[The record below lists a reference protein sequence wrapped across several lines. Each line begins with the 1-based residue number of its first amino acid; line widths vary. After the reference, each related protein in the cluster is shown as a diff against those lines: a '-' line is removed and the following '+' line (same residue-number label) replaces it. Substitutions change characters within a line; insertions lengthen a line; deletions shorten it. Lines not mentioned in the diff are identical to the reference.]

1 MIFGDDDEPE
11 QHDDELLLDMPLH
24 DEEEGQAE
32 EEIVLE
38 LEDDDFAEKP
48 DDDATVKKLRK
59 IARDAQRDTM
69 AARRDAAE
77 ARKANAPK
85 PVDVGPEPVWEDNE
99 NTWEW
104 SGTRFAQ
111 AHHEWKERKRE
122 AEQQA
127 NQQTEAQRAQSQE
140 FERARTAHMQRAAK
154 LSISADTFAA
164 LEKNVSDAIGSEMLG
179 AALILAKDSARLV
192 AAIGGKPELLAKL
205 ADEPNPLV
213 KLKMLRDW
221 EEKIVT
227 RRNAPPPP
235 EAPTI
240 QRGSASL
247 ARPNAGKEL
256 DKLEKEAE
264 RTGDRTKI
272 IAFKREQKAKEAA
285 RR

>member
-1 MIFGDDDEPE
+1 MQIDDEPE
-11 QHDDELLLDMPLH
+11 QHDDELLLDTPLPE
-24 DEEEGQAE
+24 DDDAPEQAE

-38 LEDDDFAEKP
+38 LEDDDFADKP

-164 LEKNVSDAIGSEMLG
+164 LEKNVVEALGPEVTG
-179 AALILAKDSARLV
+179 AAMVMAKDSARLV
-192 AAIGGKPELLAKL
+192 AAIGNKPELLAKL
-205 ADEPNPLV
+205 ADEPNVLL
-213 KLKMLRDW
+213 KLRMLRDW

-247 ARPNAGKEL
+247 ARKSG
-256 DKLEKEAE
+256 DKKEA
-264 RTGDRTKI
+264 DLLAK
-272 IAFKREQKAKEAA
+272 AAADPSKFKAYRDYMKAKKAKG
-285 RR
+285 